1 MDGSRDA
8 LLSSQPITEDSL
20 RPLLRTETLGRVIY
34 AFATCDS
41 TNALARRLIEGGP
54 GAPPGGGAAP
64 HGALVVADWQRAGR
78 GRGGRV
84 WRAGRGKSLLFSL
97 VLHSKEEQDAGLITL
112 AASVAVAV
120 AARNLG
126 VADCA
131 IKWPND
137 VVDGAGRKMCGIL
150 CERARR
156 PDDAN
161 AFVAGIGLNVN
172 QGPEDFPPQL
182 KKCATSVRMAL
193 GRPVSRLNLLA
204 DLLAA
209 LEKSLALPRADLL
222 TAWRRRCTT
231 LGRIV
236 RVRLTDRFLTG
247 QAVGLESDGRLVV
260 RTETGELE
268 TLYSGD
274 VEELR
279 IDEN

>member
-1 MDGSRDA
+1 
-8 LLSSQPITEDSL
+8 
-20 RPLLRTETLGRVIY
+20 
-34 AFATCDS
+34 
-41 TNALARRLIEGGP
+41 
-54 GAPPGGGAAP
+54 
-64 HGALVVADWQRAGR
+64 
-78 GRGGRV
+78 
-84 WRAGRGKSLLFSL
+84 
-97 VLHSKEEQDAGLITL
+97 LITL
-112 AASVAVAV
+112 AASVAVAE
-120 AARNLG
+120 ALRNLG
-126 VADCA
+126 VMGCA

-150 CERARR
+150 CERATR

-172 QGPEDFPPQL
+172 QAPEDFPPQL
-182 KKCATSVRMAL
+182 RECAASVRMAL
-193 GRPVSRLNLLA
+193 GKPVSRLDLLA

-209 LEKSLALPRADLL
+209 LGKALALPRDDLL
-222 TAWRRRCTT
+222 AAWRRRCAT

-236 RVRLTDRFLTG
+236 RVRLTDRLLTG

-268 TLYSGD
+268 ALYSGD